1 MALWGFVMPFAIR
14 AKILMQKV
22 WVSGIDWD
30 DQLPENILDKAKKWF
45 AEFQDLVNTKIGRY
59 LRRST
64 TQVVADQ
71 YFHVFSDPSEDAY
84 AVVMYERNVYED
96 GSVSVSF
103 IASKTKVTMLGAI
116 LGLHL
121 CQVVSKILGDRV
133 IKKSIFWCDSMS
145 VLYWNLSGILS
156 MEEYILLTLG
166 VKKWILLYYLAAAHG
181 GMVQNSCFATK
192 VETTWSSSVLSNYG
206 FSDMSNCSTAG
217 MEMRFQQILQ
227 LEKTVKSNLL
237 GQAIH

>member
-1 MALWGFVMPFAIR
+1 MPFAIR

-103 IASKTKVTMLGAI
+103 IASKTKVAMLGAI

-121 CQVVSKILGDRV
+121 CQVVSKILVDRV

-145 VLYWNLSGILS
+145 VLYWNLVNGRIHPTDIGSQEMDI
-156 MEEYILLTLG
+156 
-166 VKKWILLYYLAAAHG
+166 V
-181 GMVQNSCFATK
+181 
-192 VETTWSSSVLSNYG
+192 VLSG
-206 FSDMSNCSTAG
+206 CSTWRNG
-217 MEMRFQQILQ
+217 PEF
-227 LEKTVKSNLL
+227 LL
-237 GQAIH
+237 RNKK